1 MLRWESVMAPD
12 GSNHVSTWNRRWS
25 RSGTQRPE
33 AEEPRYHP
41 GDRVGRFRI
50 LGVIGSGGMGVVYR
64 ALDEDLDREVALKH
78 PLLKR
83 SDAETVHRRFLRE
96 ARAASRLLHPNV
108 VTIFEVFLFDDI
120 PWMAMELIDGQS
132 LRTRLKA
139 EESIPVTEILEHAEG
154 LASALDAA
162 HRLGILHRD
171 VKPENVLIEGEDGR
185 ARLVDF
191 GLVQPF
197 TSRDQGESETITR
210 LTEQGCLV
218 GTPGYMSP
226 EHALGRLLDRR
237 SDIFNLGLV
246 LYEMSSGKHPFGGS
260 ANERWLDGL
269 LNTPPGP
276 IVGRG
281 RKIPEPLET
290 IIRKALE
297 KNPKD
302 RYQDA
307 GSMAWDLRR
316 LRHEIEAGL
325 VKEDAGR
332 RRALRR
338 VGWGLGLSVLAAVV
352 GAGTWRVRGIQD
364 FGSAPAVWAARPLT
378 HDPVWAADPVF
389 SPDGSSIAYSSDR
402 TGNSDIWLIDRE
414 GGNPLQLTS
423 HLSDDRRPAWSPDGG
438 WIYFTSFRSGN
449 AAIWRIPRL
458 GGVVEEV
465 LEGADDPAISPDGRT
480 LAFVRRDDSGH
491 YRVAVAPVDDPED
504 FRFLTTS
511 DDGFWFHRD
520 PTFSPDGRTICYR
533 SARDLWVVPLEGGQ
547 PERVTFDQDPVGPPA
562 WSGESVLF
570 SKYVEGVHSLWRVEP
585 GDGPPSRLTPGL
597 GNEFQVTVS
606 ADERTLAA
614 ATLSRRMVAWVTDLR
629 TGESNPVRNFSMV
642 TGEVITP
649 RGDALVLV
657 ASHRNAAS
665 IFLQPLHEGKPEG
678 SPRQLAVLPGS
689 INNPVVSSDGRWI
702 AVHRVIDGRRDIWT
716 LPIDGGSPVR
726 FTNDEAADVTPF
738 FSPDGRRLAFASDRA
753 GRFDIWWAPFEE
765 GRRSGKP
772 ERLTFG
778 PSNDYM
784 PRISPDGS
792 TLVWLATEGDAEN
805 LWIRSLAG
813 PAEARPLTSG
823 RRVLN
828 VWWAPGE
835 GALLAAGD
843 WGGVDLGLRRV
854 VVADGS
860 VGIPAFPPDFGRGDT
875 GGVIVPYT
883 MISVSADGRYRTHV
897 RLEMSGQLWLLES
910 AQGDKRE
917 EERDG

>member
-1 MLRWESVMAPD
+1 MAID
-12 GSNHVSTWNRRWS
+12 GPNRVSPGDSRRNQ
-25 RSGTQRPE
+25 SGSHRP
-33 AEEPRYHP
+33 ATEERGFRP

-50 LGVIGSGGMGVVYR
+50 LEIIGSGGMGVVYR
-64 ALDEDLDREVALKH
+64 ARDEDLGRDVALKR
-78 PLLKR
+78 PRLAQSN
-83 SDAETVHRRFLRE
+83 SDMIRRRFLRE
-96 ARAASRLLHPNV
+96 ARAASRLLNPNV
-108 VTIFEVFLFDDI
+108 VTIFEVFEIDDM
-120 PWMAMELIDGQS
+120 PWMAMELIDGES
-132 LRTRLKA
+132 LRNRLKTA
-139 EESIPVTEILEHAEG
+139 GPLPITELLEYAEG

-171 VKPENVLIEGEDGR
+171 LKPENVLIDRKDGR

-191 GLVQPF
+191 GLVQPLP
-197 TSRDQGESETITR
+197 TKDRSESETITR

-218 GTPGYMSP
+218 GTAGYMSP
-226 EHALGRLLDRR
+226 EHALGRPLDRR

-246 LYEMSSGKHPFGGS
+246 LYEMSSGKHPFGGTT
-260 ANERWLDGL
+260 NENWLDGL
-269 LNTPPGP
+269 LNTPPSS
-276 IVGRG
+276 IAARG
-281 RKIPEPLET
+281 REIPKPLEE

-297 KNPKD
+297 KKPED

-307 GSMAWDLRR
+307 GTMARDLHR
-316 LRHEIEAGL
+316 LRLEVETGLFTEETRRRQTRRRVAGGL
-325 VKEDAGR
+325 V
-332 RRALRR
+332 
-338 VGWGLGLSVLAAVV
+338 LSFIAAAVGF
-352 GAGTWRVRGIQD
+352 GAWQLRGMRN
-364 FGSAPAVWAARPLT
+364 SPALWAARPLT

-449 AAIWRIPRL
+449 AAIWRVPRL

-570 SKYVEGVHSLWRVEP
+570 SKYVEGVHSLWRVDP

-765 GRRSGKP
+765 GRRSGEP

-860 VGIPAFPPDFGRGDT
+860 VGMPAFPPDFGRGDT

-910 AQGDKRE
+910 VQGDKRE